1 MRRGID
7 IEDDSD
13 TPLDSI
19 YAAQLSEHLDQVR
32 AHLAGQ
38 DGPTPSPSF
47 NAPRAFWTSTEKNL
61 FFHALSVHSRARPD
75 LIAHEIKTKTT
86 TDVCIYLNLL
96 EDATRNVGALR
107 SEDRDAAIE
116 VSDNW
121 IATEEKYA
129 RALMRAEP
137 AAEEEALQQQREEDM
152 RIHRLAIRA
161 PKKSGQERDRDGE
174 KARKAAFDLWLYD
187 KQKDWETEDAL
198 RDFDAPMLTAVYRVL
213 REAEEAGKEDEQLM
227 DPVLGD
233 ASLLGSTANP
243 SAIPARAPDP
253 EGTQSLVELSP
264 GARRRLQKRLH
275 MRKKR
280 AEAKGVPL
288 DETAGRLKT
297 GRKSH
302 KGASKSR
309 SVSFVT
315 ETTSPTL
322 EDNGAHEDNLAHKE
336 KDDQVDPEN
345 QTVQEPQRPQKV
357 SGATL
362 PYKRLEKLEKLGL
375 NAERLHED
383 GLGLLHPIGISKL
396 MQLYNRLH
404 DVPPSVGSQISGEV
418 MKLLNAHVIHFT
430 TQLVHRTVIVREQ
443 EQLAKMHSKVWRLG
457 ENQTVAVANVEH
469 ALSMMSSSRLS
480 KRSHFKGLLGRL
492 GIEPQED
499 SEAGGA
505 RERESQK
512 DVHSKR
518 RQQQQSSQSDHS
530 ESDSSSSG
538 TDEDEDDCDDGDEP
552 SDAKDEDG
560 NIGDDEAESKLLS
573 AQSLHRTIFR
583 PFMRLPSSVRSGP
596 NSADVQY
603 TSAYMPYP
611 LPSTYAEPFREEELM
626 PEDTDTDALLEELV
640 QEEKLDKRDREVDRI
655 YEKDLWHKFNSHEAT
670 WSAGENQDSG
680 DEPDE
685 RVGNKRKRKEQSS
698 EDEEVKK
705 GQGTGLRF
713 CRPGG
718 RIKSSIYIVDSD

>member
-96 EDATRNVGALR
+96 EDAARNVGALR

-137 AAEEEALQQQREEDM
+137 DAEEEALQQQREEEM

-161 PKKSGQERDRDGE
+161 PKKRGQERDRDGE

-227 DPVLGD
+227 DPALGD

-243 SAIPARAPDP
+243 NAIPARAPDP
-253 EGTQSLVELSP
+253 EGTQSSAELSP

-322 EDNGAHEDNLAHKE
+322 EDNGSYFSEIN
-336 KDDQVDPEN
+336 
-345 QTVQEPQRPQKV
+345 
-357 SGATL
+357 ATL
-362 PYKRLEKLEKLGL
+362 
-375 NAERLHED
+375 
-383 GLGLLHPIGISKL
+383 
-396 MQLYNRLH
+396 
-404 DVPPSVGSQISGEV
+404 
-418 MKLLNAHVIHFT
+418 IH
-430 TQLVHRTVIVREQ
+430 L
-443 EQLAKMHSKVWRLG
+443 
-457 ENQTVAVANVEH
+457 
-469 ALSMMSSSRLS
+469 
-480 KRSHFKGLLGRL
+480 
-492 GIEPQED
+492 
-499 SEAGGA
+499 
-505 RERESQK
+505 
-512 DVHSKR
+512 
-518 RQQQQSSQSDHS
+518 
-530 ESDSSSSG
+530 
-538 TDEDEDDCDDGDEP
+538 
-552 SDAKDEDG
+552 
-560 NIGDDEAESKLLS
+560 
-573 AQSLHRTIFR
+573 
-583 PFMRLPSSVRSGP
+583 
-596 NSADVQY
+596 
-603 TSAYMPYP
+603 
-611 LPSTYAEPFREEELM
+611 
-626 PEDTDTDALLEELV
+626 
-640 QEEKLDKRDREVDRI
+640 
-655 YEKDLWHKFNSHEAT
+655 
-670 WSAGENQDSG
+670 
-680 DEPDE
+680 
-685 RVGNKRKRKEQSS
+685 
-698 EDEEVKK
+698 
-705 GQGTGLRF
+705 
-713 CRPGG
+713 
-718 RIKSSIYIVDSD
+718 